1 MPTSGSTLIAA
12 DGARGDARGGGSG
25 SPPKQAWQVT
35 RGHAALSVAELQQLA
50 KRKDL
55 QHEGQQL
62 AGAPRCPSA
71 ADLRG
76 GRFAHRH
83 AAQQQVI
90 AEQRRLLREQ
100 QEVIAQL
107 QEARSMAELRRRATD
122 SQTRATAQSP
132 AGPRQPIT
140 QLDGFKES
148 QANLKGPSEPITAKK
163 EPDDSR

>member
-1 MPTSGSTLIAA
+1 MPASGSTLIAA

-35 RGHAALSVAELQQLA
+35 RGHAALSPAELQQLA
-50 KRKDL
+50 RRKDP

-62 AGAPRCPSA
+62 AGALRCPSSA
-71 ADLRG
+71 ELRG
-76 GRFAHRH
+76 GRFEHRH

-107 QEARSMAELRRRATD
+107 RETRSMAESRRRAAD
-122 SQTRATAQSP
+122 AQARATAQNP
-132 AGPRQPIT
+132 AGPKQPIT

-148 QANLKGPSEPITAKK
+148 RANLKGPSELITAKK
-163 EPDDSR
+163 EPDDSW